1 VTIRSTES
9 IMVLTYT
16 LKGSYVKDHV
26 PQFGTDNRGRI
37 TVSGEDRHHE
47 GAVIGKG
54 YLVLPY
60 SLLVH
65 VSDSTLGD

>member
-1 VTIRSTES
+1 
-9 IMVLTYT
+9 MGLTYT

-26 PQFGTDNRGRI
+26 PQIGTNNRGRI
-37 TVSGEDRHHE
+37 TVGGEYRHHE
-47 GAVIGKG
+47 GAVVGKG

-65 VSDSTLGD
+65 VSDSTLGV